1 MMIGTPQKPGPGVPL
16 TQHIGP
22 QPNLP
27 QAMRRFDPGDGA
39 MGSVWLPIKA
49 KEVNPE

>member
-1 MMIGTPQKPGPGVPL
+1 MTPAKVRNILMSTGTPQEAGPGVPL

-27 QAMRRFDPGDGA
+27 EAMA
-39 MGSVWLPIKA
+39 LV
-49 KEVNPE
+49 